1 MNLSKKAIIAL
12 VVAAIA
18 LISAISAFVWKST
31 QSSSSSEKN
40 IASAQKHTTE
50 KAEVLPYLNL
60 TETKANYAVP
70 FCEKKNCIDV
80 DIQTIKTQD
89 AWLNSW
95 IEKNRRKSFR
105 LKLI

>member
-18 LISAISAFVWKST
+18 LISAISVFVWKGT
-31 QSSSSSEKN
+31 QSSSSSQKN
-40 IASAQKHTTE
+40 VASAKDHSAE

-70 FCEKKNCIDV
+70 FCEKK
-80 DIQTIKTQD
+80 
-89 AWLNSW
+89 LY
-95 IEKNRRKSFR
+95 
-105 LKLI
+105 